1 MVETARVAGV
11 NWNMSQSAYRS
22 LLGCLLAMLFPMQL
36 LAADSASAILYTNG
50 AAWLNGST
58 VPKSAAVFS
67 GDLVQTRSD
76 STANLSAAGSS
87 VMVGSDSLVKFE
99 GPAVEIEHGTVRVA
113 TSRGLATTAGE
124 VTVKPA
130 GNGWTEFQ
138 VTDVDGQ
145 VQIAASK
152 GDLTIQD
159 EQGTTTLAQGQ
170 QTVREETSG
179 KKKHRRHGTGA
190 EPAARGGIMSSTEA
204 MLAGSA
210 IVGGVTA
217 WVLLQSDE
225 PMSPSCPSNPCN

>member
-1 MVETARVAGV
+1 
-11 NWNMSQSAYRS
+11 MSKVTYRYVLS
-22 LLGCLLAMLFPMQL
+22 CLLAIFVPMQL
-36 LAADSASAILYTNG
+36 LAADSASAMLYTNG
-50 AAWLNGST
+50 AAWLNGSA

-67 GDLVQTRSD
+67 GDLVQTQSD
-76 STANLSAAGSS
+76 STANISAAGSS
-87 VMVGSDSLVKFE
+87 VMVGSDSLVKFQ
-99 GPAVEIEHGTVRVA
+99 GPTVEIEHGTVRVA

-138 VTDVDGQ
+138 VTDVNGQ

-159 EQGTTTLAQGQ
+159 QQGTTTLAQGQ
-170 QTVREETSG
+170 QTTRDDTSQDEK
-179 KKKHRRHGTGA
+179 KKKHRRNGTGA
-190 EPAARGGIMSSTEA
+190 APAAGGGIMSSTKA
-204 MLAGSA
+204 IIAGSV

-225 PMSPSCPSNPCN
+225 PMSPSCRTNPCK

>member
-1 MVETARVAGV
+1 
-11 NWNMSQSAYRS
+11 
-22 LLGCLLAMLFPMQL
+22 
-36 LAADSASAILYTNG
+36 
-50 AAWLNGST
+50 
-58 VPKSAAVFS
+58 
-67 GDLVQTRSD
+67 
-76 STANLSAAGSS
+76 

-99 GPAVEIEHGTVRVA
+99 GPAVEIEHGTVRVG

-130 GNGWTEFQ
+130 GNNWTEFR

-145 VQIAASK
+145 VQIAANK

-159 EQGTTTLAQGQ
+159 QQGTTTLAQGQ
-170 QTVREETSG
+170 QTTRDDTSDSEK
-179 KKKHRRHGTGA
+179 KKKHRKRGTGA

-204 MLAGSA
+204 IIAGSA

-225 PMSPSCPSNPCN
+225 PMSPSCRSNPCK

>member
-1 MVETARVAGV
+1 
-11 NWNMSQSAYRS
+11 MSPSAHRTVLS
-22 LLGCLLAMLFPMQL
+22 CLLAILIPMRL
-36 LAADSASAILYTNG
+36 LAADSASAMLYTSG
-50 AAWLNGST
+50 QAWLNGSA
-58 VPKSAAVFS
+58 VPKSAAVFT

-76 STANLSAAGSS
+76 STANINAPGSS

-124 VTVKPA
+124 VTVKPT
-130 GNGWTEFQ
+130 GNNWTEFR

-145 VQIAASK
+145 VQIAANK

-159 EQGTTTLAQGQ
+159 QQGTTTLAQGQ
-170 QTVREETSG
+170 QTTRDDSSDSEK
-179 KKKHRRHGTGA
+179 KKKHRKRGTGA

-204 MLAGSA
+204 IIAGSA

-225 PMSPSCPSNPCN
+225 PMSPSCRSNPCK

>member
-1 MVETARVAGV
+1 
-11 NWNMSQSAYRS
+11 MSQSECKFV
-22 LLGCLLAMLFPMQL
+22 LGCLLVIFLPMRLVAAGSALAM
-36 LAADSASAILYTNG
+36 LYTNG
-50 AAWLNGST
+50 PAWLNGSV

-76 STANLSAAGSS
+76 STANLTAAGSS

-130 GNGWTEFQ
+130 GNSWTEFQ

-170 QTVREETSG
+170 QTTRDETSEK

-204 MLAGSA
+204 VIAGST

-217 WVLLQSDE
+217 WVLLQS
-225 PMSPSCPSNPCN
+225 